1 MVLIHT
7 EISYEITRRDT
18 MNPTELPDLFLSGD
32 YTKVH
37 SQMSEAFRNEVSL
50 RQLRKLGKK
59 FHRDVEAYIFQNK
72 LPLAEGIM
80 QYSWMD
86 ERQTKGLKAV
96 FDTHATILGLQ
107 MFPLSK
113 HPETDQV
120 YTKTVF
126 DLPFKDEWF
135 VFWGG
140 TNNLVNYHYDYEN
153 QRYAYDFI
161 IMQGDSSYDGNPALN
176 ESYYA
181 FGKPYLAPADGTVVA
196 VENDVKDNEPVGK
209 MNEDDL
215 KGNYVII
222 DHGNSEY
229 SYLVHFKYQSIQVK
243 PGNQVKRGD
252 LLGQVGNSGHSS
264 EAHIHFHVAD
274 SPDPMTSKSIRINF
288 GDKTEM
294 KQGDV
299 VSNGKKPLE

>member
-1 MVLIHT
+1 
-7 EISYEITRRDT
+7 
-18 MNPTELPDLFLSGD
+18 MNSTELPDLLLSAD
-32 YTKVH
+32 YKKVH

-72 LPLAEGIM
+72 LPLAEGVM

-96 FDTHATILGLQ
+96 FDVHATILGLQ

-113 HPETDQV
+113 HPETDQI

-181 FGKPYLAPADGTVVA
+181 FGKAYLAPADGTVVA

-229 SYLVHFKYQSIQVK
+229 SYLVHFKHQSIQVK
-243 PGNQVKRGD
+243 PGDQVKRGD

-274 SPDPMTSKSIRINF
+274 SPDPMTSKSIRIKF
-288 GDKTEM
+288 GEKAEM

-299 VSNGKKPLE
+299 VSNEKKPLE